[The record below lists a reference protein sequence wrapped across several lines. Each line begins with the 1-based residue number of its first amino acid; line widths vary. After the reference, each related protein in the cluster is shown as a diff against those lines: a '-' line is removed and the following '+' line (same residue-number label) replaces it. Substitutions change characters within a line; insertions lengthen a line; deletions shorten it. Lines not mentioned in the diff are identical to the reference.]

1 MSKILKFIV
10 HFIVICTIVCVL
22 GLALPPFFCVT
33 TVIMDDAEKATN
45 LPLGSVTYA
54 IPEKASEIAVGT
66 PILVQEDSKT
76 YRYNVAS
83 LDLTNG
89 TGTVIDPSV
98 SGGAPITVAV
108 KEYVP
113 KVVATIGFVGYLLI
127 ATKSIEGLIILGL
140 AILFLIILYVIA
152 ELWKKEPEETE
163 LRDTPARYIK
173 SAKEL
178 KKEEKIK
185 ARLLKEEEREIKR
198 QSKKS
203 KRTIRTG
210 GFVDEIEDE
219 DLETEA
225 EEKPA
230 VMQNAAASEAHEV
243 LKKEIAAATAEEQQP
258 VPETVT
264 GETRQIVEEK
274 ERKPKETVKEAE
286 LPKETEDSKPVVYKK
301 LAMPVMTAAQLAQK
315 AKEEGDAPEIEQDDI
330 TKVTRKKNRKKHDR
344 GLLRQ
349 LLLHIGNGKIRG
361 RFVRVVQT
369 LGNENEKRLYKK
381 KNNIFQKTLA
391 LK

>member
-1 MSKILKFIV
+1 MSKVLKFIV

-22 GLALPPFFCVT
+22 GLALPPFFGVT

-83 LDLTNG
+83 LDLANG

-127 ATKSIEGLIILGL
+127 ATKSIEGLIVLGL

-163 LRDTPARYIK
+163 LKDTPARYIK

-219 DLETEA
+219 DLEAEV

-243 LKKEIAAATAEEQQP
+243 LKKEIAAATAEEQQFVSAP
-258 VPETVT
+258 VSS
-264 GETRQIVEEK
+264 ETRQIVEEK
-274 ERKPKETVKEAE
+274 ERKPKEAVKEQPAAE
-286 LPKETEDSKPVVYKK
+286 EMKRSEPVVYKK

-315 AKEEGDAPEIEQDDI
+315 AKEEGDAPEIERDDI
-330 TKVTRKKNRKKHDR
+330 TKVTFFD
-344 GLLRQ
+344 
-349 LLLHIGNGKIRG
+349 
-361 RFVRVVQT
+361 
-369 LGNENEKRLYKK
+369 YS
-381 KNNIFQKTLA
+381 NIIA
-391 LK
+391 GDDEEE

>member
-22 GLALPPFFCVT
+22 GLALPPFFGVT

-219 DLETEA
+219 DLESEA

-330 TKVTRKKNRKKHDR
+330 TKVTFLDYSNIIAGDEEEESEET
-344 GLLRQ
+344 RQ
-349 LLLHIGNGKIRG
+349 GAASAAPFAYREW
-361 RFVRVVQT
+361 
-369 LGNENEKRLYKK
+369 ENSGQICPRCSDFGE
-381 KNNIFQKTLA
+381 
-391 LK
+391 